1 MIHEGHRVF
10 ELKTLKY
17 KILMSYTVGARAIC
31 ARKIT
36 IISSPMAGYLF
47 DIIIVALKL
56 NSYSN
61 DQST

>member
-1 MIHEGHRVF
+1 
-10 ELKTLKY
+10 
-17 KILMSYTVGARAIC
+17 MSYTVVARAIC

-47 DIIIVALKL
+47 DINIVALKL